1 VLIVEGPDNSGKT
14 TLITQLIEA
23 DPTLRLLKRDK
34 FVRDR
39 GENIATSY
47 IKCLL
52 PTDGDFLGQARGIA
66 DRLMASE
73 CIYGDLFRG
82 GCRMSEAE
90 HITILDI
97 LKAYNAMIVFC
108 DPPDWAIR
116 STWIERSQMYPM
128 YTDGKVIVA
137 AYRRRIVKIFQPL
150 PVFRYDWTEKKSI
163 RDAAWQR
170 MEILRINH
178 ARTPK
183 EMRHADA
190 LPR

>member
-1 VLIVEGPDNSGKT
+1 MLIVEGADNSGKT

-23 DPTLRLLKRDK
+23 DPTLRLLKRNK
-34 FVRDR
+34 FVNDR

-52 PTDGDFLGQARGIA
+52 PSDGDFLGHARGIA

-73 CIYGDLFRG
+73 CIYGDLFRN

-90 HITILDI
+90 HIVIMDM
-97 LKAYNAMIVFC
+97 LKSYNAMVVFC
-108 DPPDWAIR
+108 DPPDWAIE
-116 STWIERSQMYPM
+116 STWRDRGQMYN
-128 YTDGKVIVA
+128 DSRSIVR
-137 AYRRRIVKIFQPL
+137 AYRRRIMQIFQPL
-150 PVFRYDWTEKKSI
+150 PVFRYDWTEKASI

-183 EMRHADA
+183 EMRYDTAVSS
-190 LPR
+190 